1 MHRANASVLIGLG
14 LLACASGGRGA
25 GGAGGGGHRAAL
37 GWSLG
42 GEAHVFVA
50 DDRFARDFYREL
62 TGSGRLQDTL
72 AAHPL
77 IAVEPRTVRGA
88 TVLSARGAAPARL
101 TLARF
106 HAAETCGAANLVT
119 ELVFAFPP
127 GSGAG
132 RITPPSHVTVVALLD
147 VPPFT
152 SSARPQGGGALLS
165 RAKALELVR
174 QVAQRAETRGTLLS
188 SFTLDPDKAADAG
201 EVIPVSKGRYAVG
214 FRARFLVGGDDT
226 LLVTG
231 VALTD
236 TGGDAGGARGA
247 RGARNL
253 RWVVRPVRSRLTNG
267 MMSSGGGASRYSLRG
282 AVAGEGNGMLLLLD
296 EIADVAPRDSRATA
310 VDPETGHVV
319 AAQPLALR
327 CP

>member
-1 MHRANASVLIGLG
+1 LHRANASVLIGLG
-14 LLACASGGRGA
+14 LLACASG
-25 GGAGGGGHRAAL
+25 GGGGHRAAL

-62 TGSGRLQDTL
+62 TGSGRLQDSL

-77 IAVEPRTVRGA
+77 IAVEPRAVRGA

-101 TLARF
+101 TLVRF
-106 HAAETCGAANLVT
+106 HAAEACGATNLVT
-119 ELVFAFPP
+119 ELVLAFPP

-132 RITPPSHVTVVALLD
+132 RLTPPSHVTVVALLD

-152 SSARPQGGGALLS
+152 GSARPQGGGASLS

-174 QVAQRAETRGTLLS
+174 QVAQRAEARGALLS
-188 SFTLDPDKAADAG
+188 AFTLDPDKAADAG

-236 TGGDAGGARGA
+236 TGSH
-247 RGARNL
+247 NL

-267 MMSSGGGASRYSLRG
+267 MMSSGSGASRYSLRS
-282 AVAGEGNGMLLLLD
+282 AVAGEGNGVLLLLD
-296 EIADVAPRDSRATA
+296 EIADVSPSDSRATA
-310 VDPETGHVV
+310 VDPESGRVV